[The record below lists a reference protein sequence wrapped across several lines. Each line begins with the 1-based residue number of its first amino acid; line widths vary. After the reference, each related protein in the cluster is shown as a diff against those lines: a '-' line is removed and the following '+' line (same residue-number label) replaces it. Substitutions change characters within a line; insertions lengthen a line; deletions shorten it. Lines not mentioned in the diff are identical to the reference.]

1 MRAISPARSHRVAMQ
16 NPEVIIDSLNHD
28 GRGVARLE
36 GKAIFVAGALPGE
49 RVTFRYTS
57 RHRNYDEAKV
67 EQQSEEDLNAEGD
80 PS

>member
-1 MRAISPARSHRVAMQ
+1 MQ

-67 EQQSEEDLNAEGD
+67 EQILEASPHRVEPRCPHFG
-80 PS
+80 

>member
-1 MRAISPARSHRVAMQ
+1 MQ

-67 EQQSEEDLNAEGD
+67 EQIAPDAPLTEG
-80 PS
+80 